1 MHKRL
6 KPFLLK
12 IFNASLAAAHMTNRY
27 TVQGAQ
33 GEFQPG
39 SNDLVLTNQLGITS
53 VEEMNELEL
62 YLLQQLYEEVLLV
75 QLPQRVV
82 QVADLKTWHRRWLG
96 NVYDWAG
103 QERSVNMSKGGF
115 MFAAAPQIP
124 RLLADF
130 ERSCLARWTPC
141 HGMDADPLAEAMAI
155 THVEFI
161 LIHPFREGNGRLSRL
176 LADVM
181 AVQSGRGPLDYSAW
195 NEHKAAYIQAIHQGV
210 EMNYAPMKQL
220 FVQALNAG
228 QA

>member
-1 MHKRL
+1 
-6 KPFLLK
+6 
-12 IFNASLAAAHMTNRY
+12 MTNRD

-39 SNDLVLTNQLGITS
+39 SNDLVLANQLGITS

-62 YLLQQLYEEVLLV
+62 YLLQQLYEEVLLA
-75 QLPQRVV
+75 QLPNRAV

-141 HGMDADPLAEAMAI
+141 HGMDTDRDNIWRQSDVHSGLQGSRTISIFPTPDFCPAS
-155 THVEFI
+155 I
-161 LIHPFREGNGRLSRL
+161 LSKYFEVI
-176 LADVM
+176 
-181 AVQSGRGPLDYSAW
+181 
-195 NEHKAAYIQAIHQGV
+195 
-210 EMNYAPMKQL
+210 
-220 FVQALNAG
+220 
-228 QA
+228 

>member
-1 MHKRL
+1 
-6 KPFLLK
+6 
-12 IFNASLAAAHMTNRY
+12 
-27 TVQGAQ
+27 
-33 GEFQPG
+33 
-39 SNDLVLTNQLGITS
+39 
-53 VEEMNELEL
+53 
-62 YLLQQLYEEVLLV
+62 
-75 QLPQRVV
+75 
-82 QVADLKTWHRRWLG
+82 
-96 NVYDWAG
+96 
-103 QERSVNMSKGGF
+103 

-130 ERSCLARWTPC
+130 ERSCLVRWTPC
-141 HGMDADPLAEAMAI
+141 HGMDTDPLAEAMAI

-195 NEHKAAYIQAIHQGV
+195 NAHKAAYIQAIHQGV